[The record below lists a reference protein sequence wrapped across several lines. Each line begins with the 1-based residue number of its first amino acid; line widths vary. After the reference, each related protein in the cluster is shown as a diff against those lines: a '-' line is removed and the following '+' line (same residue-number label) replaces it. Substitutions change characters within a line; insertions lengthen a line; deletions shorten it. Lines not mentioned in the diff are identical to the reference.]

1 MCLEKVNVIR
11 LRWVFQISVWY
22 KSNAG
27 EKIIP
32 TRLETKSPIFS
43 RRERE
48 RERER
53 ESKIVPEKYSSG
65 SYPELISIET

>member
-48 RERER
+48 
-53 ESKIVPEKYSSG
+53 SKIVPEKYSSG